1 MIVHLIRTAG
11 VSDELYF
18 GCHEFLNQFVGP
30 YSFVLSDKPRE
41 ITIKDEIRIV
51 KPEDPRY
58 DIKEVIS
65 YARPIDLHKQ
75 NIQERK
81 SWRDLFRINNKYRK
95 SKDVIINRNDESFE
109 SMVSERHINY
119 KSIPALNSEP
129 AAEELSDYYFSENT
143 EPYIVILL
151 TEHANHENWFV
162 GYDPNLKGNY
172 FIHVDGWEHFTSGD
186 PRYPVCYHIA
196 STLLKHAMFDNPQE
210 MGNYMHYESKGC
222 MMDFCQ
228 NKSEVM
234 LKLRTADVCPDCQR
248 LIRAKQITHMQ
259 LRYTFDVMEDIRRQ
273 LLFKDRYD
281 LLRQAT
287 PMLVKGR
294 AQKIVLPEMGM
305 LQINLSPTERAIYLL
320 FLNHPE
326 GIRLAEMGDYK
337 AELRGILNKV
347 SPSDSRE
354 TIEGQLENLC
364 EYNSNSLSEKMSR
377 IKRKFDDKLGS
388 AMAEHYYIKGPNG
401 GLKKIDLDRNLLKF
415 EDN

>member
-41 ITIKDEIRIV
+41 ITIKDEIKIV
-51 KPEDPRY
+51 EPGDPKIA
-58 DIKEVIS
+58 IKES
-65 YARPIDLHKQ
+65 KRFSTLSTPSLKR
-75 NIQERK
+75 QERK
-81 SWRDLFRINNKYRK
+81 SWRDLFRINNLYRNKEYK
-95 SKDVIINRNDESFE
+95 SKEIETNYHSPRNITLDKRIDEELLSD
-109 SMVSERHINY
+109 SIVSEPQLIIRPN
-119 KSIPALNSEP
+119 E
-129 AAEELSDYYFSENT
+129 
-143 EPYIVILL
+143 IVILL
-151 TEHANHENWFV
+151 TEHDNHENWFV
-162 GYDPNLKGNY
+162 GYDANLRGNY
-172 FIHVDGWEHFTSGD
+172 FIHTEGWDYFTGSD
-186 PRYPVCYHIA
+186 ARYPICYHIV
-196 STLLKHAMFDNPQE
+196 STLIKHSIFDNPQE
-210 MGNYMHYESKGC
+210 MEKHMHFKSKGC

-228 NKSEVM
+228 NKSEIM
-234 LKLRTADVCPDCQR
+234 LKLRTADVCHGCQD
-248 LIRAKQITHMQ
+248 LIRNKRIPHMQ
-259 LRYTFDVMEDIRRQ
+259 LRYTFDMMEDIRRQ

-337 AELRGILNKV
+337 VELRGILNKV

-354 TIEGQLENLC
+354 TIESQLEKLC
-364 EYNSNSLSEKMSR
+364 EYNSNSLSERMSR
-377 IKRKFDDKLGS
+377 IKRKFDDKLGT

-401 GLKKIDLDRNLLKF
+401 GLKKIDLDRDLLNF
-415 EDN
+415 EGN

>member
-1 MIVHLIRTAG
+1 MLVHLIRTKG

-18 GCHEFLNQFVGP
+18 GCYEFLNQFVGP
-30 YSFVLSDKPRE
+30 YSFELSDQPRE
-41 ITIKDEIRIV
+41 LTIKDEIRIV
-51 KPEDPRY
+51 KPDDSRY
-58 DIKEVIS
+58 DRKEMVS
-65 YARPIDLHKQ
+65 YSKPLFSEPRS
-75 NIQERK
+75 IQERK

-95 SKDVIINRNDESFE
+95 SNDEQVAQRSILFDDNQYHSSFDSDE
-109 SMVSERHINY
+109 
-119 KSIPALNSEP
+119 ALV
-129 AAEELSDYYFSENT
+129 AEDRLDYIRT
-143 EPYIVILL
+143 EAPYIVILL

-186 PRYPVCYHIA
+186 PRYPICYHIA

-234 LKLRTADVCPDCQR
+234 LKLRTADVCPDCQD
-248 LIRAKQITHMQ
+248 LIRKKSIPHMQ

-287 PMLVKGR
+287 PMLIKGR

-305 LQINLSPTERAIYLL
+305 LQINLTPTERAIYLL
-320 FLNHPE
+320 FLNHPN

-337 AELRGILNKV
+337 AELRGLLNKV

-354 TIEGQLENLC
+354 TIEGQLERLC
-364 EYNSNSLSEKMSR
+364 EYNSNSLSERMSR

-401 GLKKIDLDRNLLKF
+401 GIKKIDLDRNLLKS

>member
-1 MIVHLIRTAG
+1 MLVHLIRTKG

-18 GCHEFLNQFVGP
+18 GCYEFLNQFVGP
-30 YSFVLSDKPRE
+30 YSFELSDKPRE
-41 ITIKDEIRIV
+41 ITIKDEIRFV

-65 YARPIDLHKQ
+65 YARPIDLPKQ

-95 SKDVIINRNDESFE
+95 STDDFDSQRN
-109 SMVSERHINY
+109 V
-119 KSIPALNSEP
+119 
-129 AAEELSDYYFSENT
+129 LSDDNQYHSSFDSDEALVAEDRLDYIRT
-143 EPYIVILL
+143 EAPYIVILL

-172 FIHVDGWEHFTSGD
+172 FIHTDGWDHFTSGD

-210 MGNYMHYESKGC
+210 MGNYMHYQSKGC

-234 LKLRTADVCPDCQR
+234 LKLRTADVCPECQN

-287 PMLVKGR
+287 PMLIKGR
-294 AQKIVLPEMGM
+294 SQKIVLPQMGM
-305 LQINLSPTERAIYLL
+305 LQIGLSPTERAVYLL

-326 GIRLAEMGDYK
+326 GIRLAEMGEYK

-401 GLKKIDLDRNLLKF
+401 GIKKIDLDRNYLQF

>member
-58 DIKEVIS
+58 DIKEKIRHS
-65 YARPIDLHKQ
+65 QYMPPAESK
-75 NIQERK
+75 IQERK

-95 SKDVIINRNDESFE
+95 STDDF
-109 SMVSERHINY
+109 
-119 KSIPALNSEP
+119 
-129 AAEELSDYYFSENT
+129 ELSQPPSMHSNDYFPMLDSE
-143 EPYIVILL
+143 EKIISEAQVEYLPREAPYIVILL

-186 PRYPVCYHIA
+186 PRYPICYHIA

-234 LKLRTADVCPDCQR
+234 LKLRTADVCPDCQD
-248 LIRAKQITHMQ
+248 LIRKKSIPHMQ

-287 PMLVKGR
+287 PMLIKGR
-294 AQKIVLPEMGM
+294 AHKIVLPEMGM
-305 LQINLSPTERAIYLL
+305 LQINLSPTERAVYLL

-401 GLKKIDLDRNLLKF
+401 GIKKIDLDRNLLKS

>member
-1 MIVHLIRTAG
+1 MLVHLIRTKG

-18 GCHEFLNQFVGP
+18 GCYEFLNQFVGP
-30 YSFVLSDKPRE
+30 YSFELSDKPRE

-51 KPEDPRY
+51 KPDDPRY
-58 DIKEVIS
+58 DIKEKIRYS
-65 YARPIDLHKQ
+65 QYMPPAESK
-75 NIQERK
+75 IQERK

-95 SKDVIINRNDESFE
+95 STDDFDSQRNVLSDDNQYHSSFE
-109 SMVSERHINY
+109 SDE
-119 KSIPALNSEP
+119 ALV
-129 AAEELSDYYFSENT
+129 AEDRLDYIRT
-143 EPYIVILL
+143 EAPYIVILL

-172 FIHVDGWEHFTSGD
+172 FIHTDGWDHFTSGD

-196 STLLKHAMFDNPQE
+196 STLLKHAMFDNPEE
-210 MGNYMHYESKGC
+210 MGNYMHYQSKGC

-234 LKLRTADVCPDCQR
+234 LKLRTADVCPECQN
-248 LIRAKQITHMQ
+248 LIRAKKITHMQ

-294 AQKIVLPEMGM
+294 SQKIVLPEMGM
-305 LQINLSPTERAIYLL
+305 LQIGLSPTERAVYLL

-326 GIRLAEMGDYK
+326 GIRLAEMGEYK
-337 AELRGILNKV
+337 GELRGILNKV

-377 IKRKFDDKLGS
+377 IKRKFDEKLGA
-388 AMAEHYYIKGPNG
+388 AMSEHYYIKGPNG
-401 GLKKIDLDRNLLKF
+401 GLKKIDLDRNYLQY

>member
-41 ITIKDEIRIV
+41 ITIKDEIRFV

-58 DIKEVIS
+58 DIKEKIRYS
-65 YARPIDLHKQ
+65 QYMPSAESK
-75 NIQERK
+75 IQERK

-95 SKDVIINRNDESFE
+95 STDDF
-109 SMVSERHINY
+109 
-119 KSIPALNSEP
+119 
-129 AAEELSDYYFSENT
+129 ELSQPPSMHSNDYFPMLDSE
-143 EPYIVILL
+143 EKVISEAQVEYLPREAPYIVILL

-186 PRYPVCYHIA
+186 PRYPICYHIA

-234 LKLRTADVCPDCQR
+234 LKLRTADVCPECQN

-287 PMLVKGR
+287 PMLIKGR

-305 LQINLSPTERAIYLL
+305 LQINLSPTERAVYLL

-337 AELRGILNKV
+337 EELRGILNKV

-401 GLKKIDLDRNLLKF
+401 GIKKIDLDRNYLRR
-415 EDN
+415 EDNG

>member
-1 MIVHLIRTAG
+1 MLVHLIRTKG

-18 GCHEFLNQFVGP
+18 GCYEFLNQFVGP
-30 YSFVLSDKPRE
+30 YSFVLSDQPRE
-41 ITIKDEIRIV
+41 ITIKDEIRFV
-51 KPEDPRY
+51 KPEDPKY
-58 DIKEVIS
+58 DKKELVS
-65 YARPIDLHKQ
+65 YSKSLMMESRS
-75 NIQERK
+75 IQERK

-95 SKDVIINRNDESFE
+95 SKDELDGQRSVIFYESQSHASLEPNDA
-109 SMVSERHINY
+109 MV
-119 KSIPALNSEP
+119 
-129 AAEELSDYYFSENT
+129 AEERLDYIRTT
-143 EPYIVILL
+143 EAPYIVILL

-234 LKLRTADVCPDCQR
+234 LKLRTADVCPECQN

-294 AQKIVLPEMGM
+294 SQKIFLPEMGM
-305 LQINLSPTERAIYLL
+305 LQINLTPTERAVYLL

-337 AELRGILNKV
+337 AELRDILNHV

-354 TIEGQLENLC
+354 MIEGQLEKLC

-401 GLKKIDLDRNLLKF
+401 GIKKIDLDRNYLRR

>member
-1 MIVHLIRTAG
+1 MIVHLIRTKG

-41 ITIKDEIRIV
+41 ITIKDEIKIV
-51 KPEDPRY
+51 EPGDPRY
-58 DIKEVIS
+58 DIKEVRS
-65 YARPIDLHKQ
+65 FSQQFSMPAK

-81 SWRDLFRINNKYRK
+81 SWRDLFGINNKYR
-95 SKDVIINRNDESFE
+95 ESNNKKE
-109 SMVSERHINY
+109 SHQQDSSAYQLLEE
-119 KSIPALNSEP
+119 SEP
-129 AAEELSDYYFSENT
+129 DYICSSVDAPPTLDGLSDNNISPDL

-305 LQINLSPTERAIYLL
+305 LQINLSPTERAVYLL

-401 GLKKIDLDRNLLKF
+401 GIKKIDLDRNLLKF

>member
-1 MIVHLIRTAG
+1 
-11 VSDELYF
+11 
-18 GCHEFLNQFVGP
+18 
-30 YSFVLSDKPRE
+30 
-41 ITIKDEIRIV
+41 
-51 KPEDPRY
+51 
-58 DIKEVIS
+58 
-65 YARPIDLHKQ
+65 
-75 NIQERK
+75 
-81 SWRDLFRINNKYRK
+81 
-95 SKDVIINRNDESFE
+95 
-109 SMVSERHINY
+109 
-119 KSIPALNSEP
+119 
-129 AAEELSDYYFSENT
+129 
-143 EPYIVILL
+143 
-151 TEHANHENWFV
+151 
-162 GYDPNLKGNY
+162 
-172 FIHVDGWEHFTSGD
+172 
-186 PRYPVCYHIA
+186 
-196 STLLKHAMFDNPQE
+196 
-210 MGNYMHYESKGC
+210 

-354 TIEGQLENLC
+354 TIESQLEKLC
-364 EYNSNSLSEKMSR
+364 EYNSNSLSERMSR
-377 IKRKFDDKLGS
+377 IKRKFDDKLGT

-401 GLKKIDLDRNLLKF
+401 GLKKIDLDRDLLNF
-415 EDN
+415 EGN

>member
-41 ITIKDEIRIV
+41 ITIKDEIKIV
-51 KPEDPRY
+51 EPGDPKY
-58 DIKEVIS
+58 DIKEVRS
-65 YARPIDLHKQ
+65 FSQSVSMPAK

-81 SWRDLFRINNKYRK
+81 PWRDLFRINNKYRK
-95 SKDVIINRNDESFE
+95 SKDVKESNLYDSRHSEMPEELIDDYDSTIFE
-109 SMVSERHINY
+109 ST
-119 KSIPALNSEP
+119 PAV
-129 AAEELSDYYFSENT
+129 EELSNFYFSENRK
-143 EPYIVILL
+143 PYIVILL

-210 MGNYMHYESKGC
+210 MGNYMHYQSKGC

-248 LIRAKQITHMQ
+248 LIRAKQIPHMQ

-354 TIEGQLENLC
+354 TIESQLEKLC
-364 EYNSNSLSEKMSR
+364 EYNSNSLSERMSR
-377 IKRKFDDKLGS
+377 IKRKFDDKLGT

-401 GLKKIDLDRNLLKF
+401 GLKKIDLDRDLLKF
-415 EDN
+415 QDN

>member
-1 MIVHLIRTAG
+1 MLVHLIRTKG

-18 GCHEFLNQFVGP
+18 GCYEFLNHFVGP

-51 KPEDPRY
+51 KPDDPRY
-58 DIKEVIS
+58 ERKEMVS
-65 YARPIDLHKQ
+65 YSKPLFSEPRS
-75 NIQERK
+75 IQERK

-95 SKDVIINRNDESFE
+95 SKETKHFDLGEVSRYEGDNNRPVFYSPPKSLVASVEEESLDLYFPE
-109 SMVSERHINY
+109 S
-119 KSIPALNSEP
+119 
-129 AAEELSDYYFSENT
+129 T

-151 TEHANHENWFV
+151 TEHANHQNWFV

-172 FIHVDGWEHFTSGD
+172 FIHTDGWDHFTSGD
-186 PRYPVCYHIA
+186 PRYPICYHIA

-222 MMDFCQ
+222 IMDFCQ

-234 LKLRTADVCPDCQR
+234 LKLRTADVCPDCQKI
-248 LIRAKQITHMQ
+248 IRNKQIPHMQ
-259 LRYTFDVMEDIRRQ
+259 LRYTFEMMEDIRRQ
-273 LLFKDRYD
+273 LLFKERYD
-281 LLRQAT
+281 LLRQPT
-287 PMLVKGR
+287 PMHIKGR
-294 AQKIVLPEMGM
+294 TQKIFLPDFGM
-305 LQINLSPTERAIYLL
+305 LHINLSPTERAVYLL

-337 AELRGILNKV
+337 AELRGILNQI
-347 SPSDSRE
+347 SPSDSRDA
-354 TIEGQLENLC
+354 IEGQLENLC

-377 IKRKFDDKLGS
+377 IKRKFDEKLGT

-401 GLKKIDLDRNLLKF
+401 GIKKIHLDRTYLKY
-415 EDN
+415 EVN

>member
-1 MIVHLIRTAG
+1 MLVHLIRTKG
-11 VSDELYF
+11 VSDELYL
-18 GCHEFLNQFVGP
+18 GCYEFLNQFVGP
-30 YSFVLSDKPRE
+30 YSFVLSDQPRE
-41 ITIKDEIRIV
+41 ITIKDEIRFV

-58 DIKEVIS
+58 DIKEKIRYS
-65 YARPIDLHKQ
+65 QYMPPAESK
-75 NIQERK
+75 IQERK

-95 SKDVIINRNDESFE
+95 STDDFDSQRNVLSDDNQYHSSFDSDE
-109 SMVSERHINY
+109 
-119 KSIPALNSEP
+119 ALV
-129 AAEELSDYYFSENT
+129 AEERFDYIRIEA
-143 EPYIVILL
+143 PYIVILL

-172 FIHVDGWEHFTSGD
+172 FIHTDGWDHFTSGD

-234 LKLRTADVCPDCQR
+234 LKLRTADVCPECQN

-294 AQKIVLPEMGM
+294 SQKIFLPEMGM
-305 LQINLSPTERAIYLL
+305 LQINLTPTERAVYLL

-326 GIRLAEMGDYK
+326 GIRLAEMGEYK

-401 GLKKIDLDRNLLKF
+401 GIKKIDLDRNLLKF
-415 EDN
+415 DEN

>member
-1 MIVHLIRTAG
+1 MLVHLIRTKG

-18 GCHEFLNQFVGP
+18 GCYEFLNQFVGP
-30 YSFVLSDKPRE
+30 YSFELSDQPRE
-41 ITIKDEIRIV
+41 LTIKDEIRIV
-51 KPEDPRY
+51 KPDDSRY
-58 DIKEVIS
+58 DRKEMVS
-65 YARPIDLHKQ
+65 YSKPLFSEPRS
-75 NIQERK
+75 IQERK

-95 SKDVIINRNDESFE
+95 SKDEQVAQRSILFDDNQYHSSFDSDE
-109 SMVSERHINY
+109 
-119 KSIPALNSEP
+119 ALV
-129 AAEELSDYYFSENT
+129 AEDRLDYIRT
-143 EPYIVILL
+143 EAPYIVILL

-186 PRYPVCYHIA
+186 PRYPICYHIA

-234 LKLRTADVCPDCQR
+234 LKLRTADVCPDCQD
-248 LIRAKQITHMQ
+248 LIRKKSIPHMQ

-287 PMLVKGR
+287 PMLIKGR

-305 LQINLSPTERAIYLL
+305 LQINLTPTERAIYLL
-320 FLNHPE
+320 FLNHPN

-337 AELRGILNKV
+337 AELRGLLNKV
-347 SPSDSRE
+347 NPSNSRE
-354 TIEGQLENLC
+354 TIERMRE
-364 EYNSNSLSEKMSR
+364 R
-377 IKRKFDDKLGS
+377 
-388 AMAEHYYIKGPNG
+388 
-401 GLKKIDLDRNLLKF
+401 
-415 EDN
+415 

>member
-41 ITIKDEIRIV
+41 ITIKDEIRFV

-58 DIKEVIS
+58 DIKEKIRYS
-65 YARPIDLHKQ
+65 QYMPPAESK
-75 NIQERK
+75 IQERK

-95 SKDVIINRNDESFE
+95 SKHEINPQRNVLSDDNQYHSSFE
-109 SMVSERHINY
+109 SDELLV
-119 KSIPALNSEP
+119 
-129 AAEELSDYYFSENT
+129 AEERLDYIRT
-143 EPYIVILL
+143 EAPYVVILL

-172 FIHVDGWEHFTSGD
+172 FIHTDGWDHFTSGD
-186 PRYPVCYHIA
+186 PRYPICYHIV
-196 STLLKHAMFDNPQE
+196 STLLKHVMFDNPQE

-234 LKLRTADVCPDCQR
+234 LKLRTADVCPDCQD
-248 LIRAKQITHMQ
+248 LIRKKSISHMQ

-287 PMLVKGR
+287 PMLIKGR

-305 LQINLSPTERAIYLL
+305 LQINLSPTERAVYLL

-377 IKRKFDDKLGS
+377 IKRKFDEKLGA
-388 AMAEHYYIKGPNG
+388 AMSEHYYIKGPNG
-401 GLKKIDLDRNLLKF
+401 GIKKIDLDRNLLKF

>member
-1 MIVHLIRTAG
+1 MLVHLIRTKG

-18 GCHEFLNQFVGP
+18 GCYEFLNQFVGP
-30 YSFVLSDKPRE
+30 YSFELSDKPRE
-41 ITIKDEIRIV
+41 ITIKDEIRFV

-58 DIKEVIS
+58 DIKEKIRYS
-65 YARPIDLHKQ
+65 QYMPPAESK
-75 NIQERK
+75 IQERK

-95 SKDVIINRNDESFE
+95 STDDFDSQRN
-109 SMVSERHINY
+109 V
-119 KSIPALNSEP
+119 
-129 AAEELSDYYFSENT
+129 LSDDNQYHSSFDSNEALVAEDRLDYIRT
-143 EPYIVILL
+143 EAPYIVILL

-172 FIHVDGWEHFTSGD
+172 FIHTDGWDHFTSGD

-196 STLLKHAMFDNPQE
+196 STLLKHAMFDNPEE
-210 MGNYMHYESKGC
+210 MGNYMHYQSKGC

-234 LKLRTADVCPDCQR
+234 LKLRTADVCPECQN

-287 PMLVKGR
+287 PMLIKGR

-305 LQINLSPTERAIYLL
+305 LQIGLSPTERAVYLL

-326 GIRLAEMGDYK
+326 GIRLAEMGEYK

-401 GLKKIDLDRNLLKF
+401 GIKKIDLDRNYLQF

>member
-1 MIVHLIRTAG
+1 MLVHLIRTKG

-18 GCHEFLNQFVGP
+18 GCYEFLNQFVGP
-30 YSFVLSDKPRE
+30 YSFELSDKTRE

-51 KPEDPRY
+51 KPDDPRY
-58 DIKEVIS
+58 DIKEKIRYS
-65 YARPIDLHKQ
+65 QYMPPAESK
-75 NIQERK
+75 IQERK

-95 SKDVIINRNDESFE
+95 STDDFDSQRNVLSDDNQYHSSFE
-109 SMVSERHINY
+109 SDE
-119 KSIPALNSEP
+119 ALV
-129 AAEELSDYYFSENT
+129 AEDRLDYIRT
-143 EPYIVILL
+143 EAPYIVILL

-172 FIHVDGWEHFTSGD
+172 FIHTDGWDHFTSGD

-196 STLLKHAMFDNPQE
+196 STLLKHAMFDNPEE
-210 MGNYMHYESKGC
+210 MGNYMHYQSKGC

-234 LKLRTADVCPDCQR
+234 LKLRTADVCPECQN
-248 LIRAKQITHMQ
+248 LIRAKKITHMQ

-294 AQKIVLPEMGM
+294 SQKIVLPEMGM
-305 LQINLSPTERAIYLL
+305 LQIGLSPTERAVYLL

-326 GIRLAEMGDYK
+326 GIRLAEMGEYK
-337 AELRGILNKV
+337 GELRGILNKV

-377 IKRKFDDKLGS
+377 IKRKFDEKLGA
-388 AMAEHYYIKGPNG
+388 AMSEHYYIKGPNG
-401 GLKKIDLDRNLLKF
+401 GLKKIDLDRNYLQY

>member
-1 MIVHLIRTAG
+1 MLVHLIRTKG

-18 GCHEFLNQFVGP
+18 GCYEFLNQFVGP
-30 YSFVLSDKPRE
+30 YSFELSDKPRE

-51 KPEDPRY
+51 KPDDPRY
-58 DIKEVIS
+58 DIKEKIRYS
-65 YARPIDLHKQ
+65 QYMPPAESK
-75 NIQERK
+75 IQERK

-95 SKDVIINRNDESFE
+95 STDDFDSQRNVLSDDNQYHSSFE
-109 SMVSERHINY
+109 SDE
-119 KSIPALNSEP
+119 ALV
-129 AAEELSDYYFSENT
+129 AEDRLDYIRT
-143 EPYIVILL
+143 EAPYIVILL

-172 FIHVDGWEHFTSGD
+172 FIHTDGWDHFTSGD

-196 STLLKHAMFDNPQE
+196 STLLKHAMFDNPEE
-210 MGNYMHYESKGC
+210 MGNYMHYQSKGC

-234 LKLRTADVCPDCQR
+234 LKLRTADVCPECQN
-248 LIRAKQITHMQ
+248 LIRAKKITHMQ

-294 AQKIVLPEMGM
+294 SQKIVLPEMGM
-305 LQINLSPTERAIYLL
+305 LQIGLSPTERAVYLL

-326 GIRLAEMGDYK
+326 GIRLAEMGEYK
-337 AELRGILNKV
+337 GELRGILNKL

-377 IKRKFDDKLGS
+377 IKRKFDEKLGA
-388 AMAEHYYIKGPNG
+388 AMSEHYYIKGPNG
-401 GLKKIDLDRNLLKF
+401 GLKKIDLDRNYLQY

>member
-1 MIVHLIRTAG
+1 MMNDVPPL
-11 VSDELYF
+11 LYEPPMF
-18 GCHEFLNQFVGP
+18 GSTQFV
-30 YSFVLSDKPRE
+30 
-41 ITIKDEIRIV
+41 
-51 KPEDPRY
+51 
-58 DIKEVIS
+58 
-65 YARPIDLHKQ
+65 
-75 NIQERK
+75 
-81 SWRDLFRINNKYRK
+81 
-95 SKDVIINRNDESFE
+95 
-109 SMVSERHINY
+109 
-119 KSIPALNSEP
+119 
-129 AAEELSDYYFSENT
+129 EELSNDYFSENT

-172 FIHVDGWEHFTSGD
+172 FIHTDGWDHFTSGD
-186 PRYPVCYHIA
+186 PRYPICYHIV
-196 STLLKHAMFDNPQE
+196 STLLKHSMFDNPQE

-234 LKLRTADVCPDCQR
+234 LKLRTADVCPDCQD
-248 LIRAKQITHMQ
+248 LIRKKSIPHMQ

-287 PMLVKGR
+287 PMLIKGR

-305 LQINLSPTERAIYLL
+305 LQINLSPTERAVYLL

-377 IKRKFDDKLGS
+377 IKRKFDEKLGA
-388 AMAEHYYIKGPNG
+388 AMSEHYYIKGPNG
-401 GLKKIDLDRNLLKF
+401 GIKKIDLDRNLLKF

>member
-1 MIVHLIRTAG
+1 MLVHLIRTKG

-18 GCHEFLNQFVGP
+18 GCYEFLNQFVGP
-30 YSFVLSDKPRE
+30 YSFELSDKPRE
-41 ITIKDEIRIV
+41 ITIKDEIRFV

-58 DIKEVIS
+58 DTKEKIQYS
-65 YARPIDLHKQ
+65 QYMPPAESK
-75 NIQERK
+75 IQERK

-95 SKDVIINRNDESFE
+95 STDDFDSQRN
-109 SMVSERHINY
+109 V
-119 KSIPALNSEP
+119 
-129 AAEELSDYYFSENT
+129 LSDDNQYHSSFDSDEALVAEDRLDYIRT
-143 EPYIVILL
+143 EAPYIVILL

-172 FIHVDGWEHFTSGD
+172 FIHTDGWDHFTSGD

-210 MGNYMHYESKGC
+210 MGNYMHYQSKGC

-234 LKLRTADVCPDCQR
+234 LKLRTADVCPECQN

-287 PMLVKGR
+287 PMLIKGR
-294 AQKIVLPEMGM
+294 SQKIVLPQMGM
-305 LQINLSPTERAIYLL
+305 LQIGLSPTERAVYLL

-326 GIRLAEMGDYK
+326 GIRLAEMGEYK

-401 GLKKIDLDRNLLKF
+401 GIKKIDLDRNYLQF

>member
-1 MIVHLIRTAG
+1 MLVHLIRTKG

-18 GCHEFLNQFVGP
+18 GCYEFLNQFVGP
-30 YSFVLSDKPRE
+30 YSFELSDKPRE
-41 ITIKDEIRIV
+41 ITIKDEIRFV

-58 DIKEVIS
+58 DTKEKIRYS
-65 YARPIDLHKQ
+65 QYMPPAESK
-75 NIQERK
+75 IQERK

-95 SKDVIINRNDESFE
+95 STNDFDSQRN
-109 SMVSERHINY
+109 V
-119 KSIPALNSEP
+119 
-129 AAEELSDYYFSENT
+129 LSDDNQYHSSFDSNEALVAEDRLDYIRT
-143 EPYIVILL
+143 EAPYIVILL

-172 FIHVDGWEHFTSGD
+172 FIHTDGWDHFTSGD

-210 MGNYMHYESKGC
+210 MGNYMHYQSKGC

-234 LKLRTADVCPDCQR
+234 LKLRTADVCPECQN

-287 PMLVKGR
+287 PMLIKGR

-305 LQINLSPTERAIYLL
+305 LQIGLSPTERAVYLL

-326 GIRLAEMGDYK
+326 GIRLAEMGEYK

-401 GLKKIDLDRNLLKF
+401 GIKKIDLDRNYLQF